1 MVIIHCFLNNFV
13 INVDIEPSSRLSCLW
28 HQITSECVFSNV
40 LMQNQRHENRKT
52 SDWSKS
58 VVRSDVFRFSCRW
71 FCINTFENTH
81 SDVIWC
87 HKHDRRD
94 DGSMS
99 TLMTKLLRKQWI
111 ITICPLVSDCTIG
124 YNFSVSSNTR
134 LKSRRKILSHSIY
147 VSAKI
152 HFDTFYSKQDIAV
165 GIFHLR
171 TNHFLTS
178 QMFFDYRVASLSSTH
193 SKTRQSDVIGCCEHR
208 IRDHGSISTLLTKL
222 LKTLTLRYRCRYLPC
237 TEQALFDQSDVFRF
251 SCRWFCINTFENT
264 HSDVIWCHKHDRRD
278 DGSMSTLMTKLL
290 RKQWIITICPLVSDC
305 TIGYNFSVSSNTRLK
320 SRRKIQSHSIYVS
333 AKIHFVTFYSK
344 QDIAVGIFHVRN
356 NHFLTSQMF
365 FDYRVASLSSTHSKT
380 RQSDVI
386 GCREHRIRDHGSI
399 STLLTKLLKTL
410 TLRYRCRYHPCT
422 EQHFLTNQMFFDSH
436 VAGFASTHS
445 KTRIRM

>member
-1 MVIIHCFLNNFV
+1 MPRTQNTWPRFDIHIIDEVIKNPNPKISL
-13 INVDIEPSSRLSCLW
+13 
-28 HQITSECVFSNV
+28 
-40 LMQNQRHENRKT
+40 
-52 SDWSKS
+52 
-58 VVRSDVFRFSCRW
+58 
-71 FCINTFENTH
+71 
-81 SDVIWC
+81 
-87 HKHDRRD
+87 
-94 DGSMS
+94 
-99 TLMTKLLRKQWI
+99 
-111 ITICPLVSDCTIG
+111 
-124 YNFSVSSNTR
+124 SVSSM
-134 LKSRRKILSHSIY
+134 Y
-147 VSAKI
+147 
-152 HFDTFYSKQDIAV
+152 
-165 GIFHLR
+165 R
-171 TNHFLTS
+171 TT
-178 QMFFDYRVASLSSTH
+178 
-193 SKTRQSDVIGCCEHR
+193 
-208 IRDHGSISTLLTKL
+208 
-222 LKTLTLRYRCRYLPC
+222 
-237 TEQALFDQSDVFRF
+237 LFDQSDVFRF

-305 TIGYNFSVSSNTRLK
+305 TIGYNFSVSCNARLK

-333 AKIHFVTFYSK
+333 AKIHFDTFYIK

-365 FDYRVASLSSTHSKT
+365 FNYRVASLSSTHSKT

>member
-1 MVIIHCFLNNFV
+1 MFLDSHVAGFA
-13 INVDIEPSSRLSCLW
+13 STHS
-28 HQITSECVFSNV
+28 
-40 LMQNQRHENRKT
+40 KT
-52 SDWSKS
+52 
-58 VVRSDVFRFSCRW
+58 R
-71 FCINTFENTH
+71 H

-124 YNFSVSSNTR
+124 YNFSVSCNAR
-134 LKSRRKILSHSIY
+134 LKSRQKIQSHSIY

-152 HFDTFYSKQDIAV
+152 HFDTFYI
-165 GIFHLR
+165 
-171 TNHFLTS
+171 
-178 QMFFDYRVASLSSTH
+178 
-193 SKTRQSDVIGCCEHR
+193 
-208 IRDHGSISTLLTKL
+208 
-222 LKTLTLRYRCRYLPC
+222 
-237 TEQALFDQSDVFRF
+237 
-251 SCRWFCINTFENT
+251 
-264 HSDVIWCHKHDRRD
+264 
-278 DGSMSTLMTKLL
+278 
-290 RKQWIITICPLVSDC
+290 
-305 TIGYNFSVSSNTRLK
+305 
-320 SRRKIQSHSIYVS
+320 
-333 AKIHFVTFYSK
+333 K